1 LSNAET
7 ALRKRK
13 PYPGYSAFLSL
24 HSSIIILHFPT
35 MHRGQITKYRPVPHV
50 VLKDRTWP
58 DQTLT
63 RAPIWCSVD
72 LRDGNQALAIP
83 MNVEEKLE
91 YFALLVRLGF
101 KEIEVG
107 FPSAS
112 EIEFAFIRRLIEE
125 NRIPDDVW
133 IQVLTQAREHLI
145 RRTYESL
152 RGAKHA
158 IVHLYNSTSPLQRKI
173 TFGDA
178 TRAQIKDIAVNGT
191 KLVKELSFGLEAA
204 GTRVRF
210 EYSPESF
217 TDTETDYALEV
228 CEAVMAVWQPTAQ
241 APIILNLPAT
251 VEYFTPNVHADQ
263 IEWFCRNLKERKKA
277 LVSLHTHNDRGTGIA
292 ATELALLAGADRV
305 EGTLFGN
312 GERTGNLDIVTVA
325 LNLYTQGVD
334 PGLDFS
340 DLPGLRA
347 TYERLTRMEVPAR
360 WQYAGD
366 LVFTAFSGSHQDAI
380 KKGMDRRKAAH
391 ATPQDHWQVPYLP
404 IDPQDIGRT
413 YEAIIRINS
422 QSGKGGVAYVLQNE
436 YGLEL
441 PKTMHPEIG
450 AAINKEADRLA
461 RELTA
466 AEIKELFD
474 QLYLSAP
481 KPLELV
487 DYDVH
492 ADPAARHQFNLT
504 ARVKWNGAEK
514 EISGQGNGPINA
526 FVHAMSKE
534 GWKNFR
540 VLDYRS
546 HAIGIGSATDSAAY
560 IQVERES
567 DQAKFWGCGI
577 DSNIEQAG
585 LLALVSAFNRAWT
598 GK

>member
-1 LSNAET
+1 MQHGS
-7 ALRKRK
+7 
-13 PYPGYSAFLSL
+13 
-24 HSSIIILHFPT
+24 
-35 MHRGQITKYRPVPHV
+35 ITKYRPVPHV
-50 VLKDRTWP
+50 ALPDRTWP
-58 DQTLT
+58 DQTHT

-72 LRDGNQALAIP
+72 LRDGNQALATP

-112 EIEFAFIRRLIEE
+112 DIEFAFIRRLIDE

-158 IVHLYNSTSPLQRKI
+158 IVHLYNSTSALQRKI

-178 TRAQIKDIAVNGT
+178 TKQQIKDIAVSGT
-191 KLVKELSFGLEAA
+191 KLVKELAIGMEAA

-217 TDTETDYALEV
+217 TDTETDYALDV
-228 CEAVMAVWQPTAQ
+228 CEAVMDIWQPTAKD
-241 APIILNLPAT
+241 PMIMNLPAT

-263 IEWFCRNLKERKKA
+263 IEWFCRELKKHDRREKV

-325 LNLYTQGVD
+325 LNLYTQGID
-334 PGLDFS
+334 PNLDFS
-340 DLPGLRA
+340 DLQYVRS

-380 KKGMDRRKAAH
+380 KKGMDRRRGAH
-391 ATPQDHWQVPYLP
+391 AKPFDHWEVPYLP
-404 IDPQDIGRT
+404 IDPQDVGRT

-422 QSGKGGVAYVLQNE
+422 QSGKGGVAYILQTE
-436 YGLEL
+436 FGLDL
-441 PKTMHPEIG
+441 PKAMHPEIG
-450 AAINKEADRLA
+450 TAINVAADKLA
-461 RELTA
+461 RELTPQ
-466 AEIKELFD
+466 EIKSLFD
-474 QLYLSAP
+474 GIYLR
-481 KPLELV
+481 KPEPLCLL

-492 ADPAARHQFNLT
+492 ADPANKQQFNLI
-504 ARVKWNGAEK
+504 AKIKWNGVERELK
-514 EISGQGNGPINA
+514 GTGNGPINA
-526 FVHAMSKE
+526 FVQAMNSQ
-534 GWKNFR
+534 GWKNFH

-546 HAIGIGSATDSAAY
+546 HAIGIGSATESAAY
-560 IQVERES
+560 VLIERS
-567 DQAKFWGCGI
+567 GDSKKFWGCGI
-577 DSNIEQAG
+577 DTNIEQAG
-585 LLALVSAFNRAWT
+585 LLALVSAFNRAWPNV
-598 GK
+598 

>member
-1 LSNAET
+1 MQHGS
-7 ALRKRK
+7 
-13 PYPGYSAFLSL
+13 
-24 HSSIIILHFPT
+24 
-35 MHRGQITKYRPVPHV
+35 ITKYRPVPHV
-50 VLKDRTWP
+50 ALPDRTWP
-58 DQTLT
+58 DQTHT

-112 EIEFAFIRRLIEE
+112 DIEFAFIRRLIDE
-125 NRIPDDVW
+125 NRIPQDVW

-145 RRTYESL
+145 RRTFDSL

-158 IVHLYNSTSPLQRKI
+158 IIHLYNSTSALQRKI

-178 TRAQIKDIAVNGT
+178 TRQQIKDIAVNGT
-191 KLVKELSFGLEAA
+191 KLVKELTPSLEKG

-228 CEAVMAVWQPTAQ
+228 CEAVMDVWQPTAKE
-241 APIILNLPAT
+241 PMILNLPAT

-263 IEWFCRNLKERKKA
+263 IEWFCRELKKHGRRDQA
-277 LVSLHTHNDRGTGIA
+277 LISLHTHNDRGTGIA

-312 GERTGNLDIVTVA
+312 GERTGNLDLVTVA
-325 LNLYTQGVD
+325 MNLYTQGID

-340 DLPGLRA
+340 DLPAVRSV
-347 TYERLTRMEVPAR
+347 YERLTRMEVPPR

-380 KKGMDRRKAAH
+380 KKGMDRRRAAH
-391 ATPQDHWQVPYLP
+391 AKPFEHWEVPYLSL
-404 IDPQDIGRT
+404 DPQDIGRD

-422 QSGKGGVAYVLQNE
+422 QSGKGGVAYILQTE
-436 YGLEL
+436 FGLDL

-450 AAINKEADRLA
+450 AAVNVVADKLA
-461 RELTA
+461 RELTP
-466 AEIKELFD
+466 AEIKNLFD
-474 QLYLSAP
+474 EIYLRASQ
-481 KPLELV
+481 PLQV
-487 DYDVH
+487 MDYDVR
-492 ADPAARHQFNLT
+492 ADPASRHQFNLV
-504 ARVKWNGAEK
+504 AQIQWNGAAR
-514 EISGQGNGPINA
+514 EIRGSGNGPINA
-526 FVHAMSKE
+526 FVQAMESQQ
-534 GWKNFR
+534 WKNFR

-546 HAIGIGSATDSAAY
+546 HAIGVGSATDSAAY
-560 IQVERES
+560 VLIERIGDS
-567 DQAKFWGCGI
+567 KRFWGCGI
-577 DSNIEQAG
+577 DTNIEQAG
-585 LLALVSAFNRAWT
+585 LLALVSAFNRAWE